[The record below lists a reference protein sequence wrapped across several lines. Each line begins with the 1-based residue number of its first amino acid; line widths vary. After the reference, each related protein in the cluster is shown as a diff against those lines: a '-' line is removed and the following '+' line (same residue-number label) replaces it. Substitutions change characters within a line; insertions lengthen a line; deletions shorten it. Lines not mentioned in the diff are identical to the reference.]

1 MFSTV
6 PKLKVAACT
15 IVAHNYVPMA
25 SVLAESLF
33 EVHPEIV
40 VHTVVIDHPASA
52 LNLEI
57 PNSLVLTIDQ
67 IDLKKN
73 NFQTQA
79 SIYDVTEFATS
90 IKPFVLEQLLSD
102 FDVVLYLDP
111 DIQIFSSLDAI
122 INMTHEHG
130 WSLTPHVTKPYK
142 DRNAGPPEK
151 EIMGAG
157 IYNLGYVGVSKS
169 SLAMLHWWQEH
180 LSREAIIDQPSQ
192 LFTDQR
198 WIDLAVPIFRPYIE
212 YGTSYNVAYWNLD
225 HRVLTKNN
233 SGQFEV
239 DGKLLAFFHFSGYD
253 PDRPH
258 LICKYQSSDSRVS
271 MSDNPV
277 YRDFFGSYALK
288 ILNARKYFDSLP
300 PYGWDECI
308 PGLPVKRHIRR
319 LLLEELIASDS
330 GHCAVPPMPFV
341 SSELTNFFDWLRQA
355 SPLDHR
361 PIPRHALARLRS
373 LPHDNARLWDMH
385 IEGVSKEYER
395 WFTNYL
401 LPNDVM
407 SQFIGSKWV
416 GLVDREPK
424 ILKSSLLQK
433 GVDVVGYMK
442 AELGVGEAARRAV
455 SALSAVGIET
465 SISVVPAP
473 ESREEVSVTTV
484 NKLTHKVAIVAVNAD
499 QVPQV
504 VSSMPHNGRKQ
515 KLVGQWFWELE
526 DAPPWMPQA
535 FQYLDEVWVAN
546 EFMAISVRS
555 VAPRKF
561 PVRVVPLPLTVENY
575 QSPSTEQFEL
585 DDRFTYGFVF
595 DFLSVM
601 KRKNPIGL
609 VEAYIRAFPE
619 IGKARL
625 VIKTINA
632 HLRPADREE
641 LLWSS
646 LGRED
651 ITIVTEYWSSIE
663 VLSFLKQIDCYVS
676 LHRSEGLG
684 LTIAEAM
691 AQGTPVIATGYSG
704 NMSFM
709 TEHNSYLVPYVIGK
723 VGTNAGGYDP
733 EARWAEPDL
742 ETASRL
748 MLQVMNDVVE
758 SELKGKAGKEFLD
771 SYFSPQVV
779 GKIMKEQLFRLGAL

>member
-1 MFSTV
+1 MGSTTS
-6 PKLKVAACT
+6 KLKVAACT

-40 VHTVVIDHPASA
+40 MHTIVIDHPATA
-52 LNLEI
+52 MNLEI
-57 PNSLVLTIDQ
+57 ANSLVLTIDQ
-67 IDLKKN
+67 IDLKEN
-73 NFQTQA
+73 NYPTQA

-90 IKPFVLEQLLSD
+90 IKPFVLEQLLRD

-111 DIQIFSSLDAI
+111 DIQIFSSLDTI
-122 INMTHEHG
+122 INMTYEHG

-142 DRNAGPPEK
+142 DGNAGPPEK

-157 IYNLGYVGVSKS
+157 IYNLGYVGVAKS
-169 SLAMLHWWQEH
+169 SLAMLQWWQEH
-180 LSREAIIDQPSQ
+180 LSRQAIIDQPSQ

-212 YGTSYNVAYWNLD
+212 YASGYNVAYWNLD
-225 HRVLTKNN
+225 HRVLTQVE
-233 SGQFEV
+233 SDSYEV
-239 DGKLLAFFHFSGYD
+239 DGEPLVFFHFSGYD
-253 PDRPH
+253 PDRPY
-258 LICKYQSSDSRVS
+258 LICKYQSTGSRVS

-277 YRDFFGSYALK
+277 YSQIFGNYAYKL
-288 ILNARKYFDSLP
+288 IDARKSFGDLP
-300 PYGWDECI
+300 SYGWDECL
-308 PGLPVKRHIRR
+308 PGISIKRHVRR
-319 LLLEELIASDS
+319 LLREELIASDL
-330 GHCAVPPMPFV
+330 GLCRVPPIPFV
-341 SSELTNFFDWLRQA
+341 SSEVTDFLDWLRQS

-361 PIPRHALARLRS
+361 PIPRHALSHLRS

-385 IEGVSKEYER
+385 IDGVSKDYEH
-395 WFTNYL
+395 WFAHFL
-401 LPNDVM
+401 LPNDEL
-407 SQFIGSKWV
+407 SQFIGTKWV
-416 GLVDREPK
+416 AKEPDDPG
-424 ILKSSLLQK
+424 ISKSSILRR
-433 GVDVVGYMK
+433 GVDVVGYVK

-455 SALSAVGIET
+455 SALNAVGIET
-465 SISVVPAP
+465 SISAVSAP
-473 ESREEVSVTTV
+473 ESREEVS
-484 NKLTHKVAIVAVNAD
+484 LTLTNRLSHSVAIIAVNAD

-575 QSPSTEQFEL
+575 QSPSAEQFKYGN
-585 DDRFTYGFVF
+585 RFTFGFVF

-601 KRKNPIGL
+601 KRKNPVGL
-609 VEAYIRAFPE
+609 IEAYICAFPE

-651 ITIVTEYWSSIE
+651 ITIVTEYWSSVE

-709 TEHNSYLVPYVIGK
+709 TEDNSYLVPYVIGK

-733 EARWAEPDL
+733 EATWAEPDL
-742 ETASRL
+742 QTASRL
-748 MLQVMNDVVE
+748 MVKVMNDVIE
-758 SELKGKAGKEFLD
+758 SELKGKAGKEYLD

-779 GKIMKEQLFRLGAL
+779 GQVMKDQLSRLGAL

>member
-1 MFSTV
+1 MASTT

-25 SVLAESLF
+25 SVLAESLS

-40 VHTVVIDHPASA
+40 MHTVVIDHPASA

-57 PNSLVLTIDQ
+57 PNSLILTIDE

-73 NFQTQA
+73 NYQTQA

-90 IKPFVLEQLLSD
+90 VKPFVLEQLLCD

-122 INMTHEHG
+122 ISMTYEHG

-180 LSREAIIDQPSQ
+180 LNREAIIDQPSQ

-212 YGTSYNVAYWNLD
+212 YASGYNVAYWNLD
-225 HRVLTKNN
+225 HRILTQIKPDTYD
-233 SGQFEV
+233 V
-239 DGKLLAFFHFSGYD
+239 DGGPLVFFHFSGYD
-253 PDRPH
+253 PDRPY
-258 LICKYQSSDSRVS
+258 LICKYQSTGSRVS

-277 YRDFFGSYALK
+277 YSQIFSNYANRL
-288 ILNARKYFDSLP
+288 IDARKRFGDLP
-300 PYGWDECI
+300 PYGWDECVPGI
-308 PGLPVKRHIRR
+308 PMKRHVRR
-319 LLLEELIASDS
+319 LLREELMASDM
-330 GHCAVPPMPFV
+330 GLCQVPPIPFSSDEV
-341 SSELTNFFDWLRQA
+341 SDFFDWLREP

-361 PIPRHALARLRS
+361 PIPRHALAHLRS

-385 IEGVSKEYER
+385 IDGVSKDYEQ
-395 WFTNYL
+395 WFTHYL
-401 LPNDVM
+401 LPHDEL
-407 SQFIGSKWV
+407 SQFIGTKWV
-416 GLVDREPK
+416 AKELNDPS
-424 ILKSSLLQK
+424 ILKSSILRK

-442 AELGVGEAARRAV
+442 AELGVGEAARRVVAALNAV
-455 SALSAVGIET
+455 QIET
-465 SISVVPAP
+465 SISAVSAP
-473 ESREEVSVTTV
+473 ESREQVSITTA

-504 VSSMPHNGRKQ
+504 VSSMPQKGRKQ
-515 KLVGQWFWELE
+515 KLIGQWFWELE

-575 QSPSTEQFEL
+575 QSLPAEQFEL
-585 DDRFTYGFVF
+585 DDRFTFGFVF

-651 ITIVTEYWSSIE
+651 ITIVTEYWSSVE
-663 VLSFLKQIDCYVS
+663 VLSFLKQINCYVS

-709 TEHNSYLVPYVIGK
+709 TEDNSYLVPYVIGK

-742 ETASRL
+742 QTASRL
-748 MLQVMNDVVE
+748 MLQVMNDVAE
-758 SELKGKAGKEFLD
+758 AELKGKAGKEYLD
-771 SYFSPQVV
+771 SYFSPQAV
-779 GKIMKEQLFRLGAL
+779 GLIMKEQLSRIGAL